1 MTTQTKTKTKATKV
15 PQNLDEI
22 LQENILPPRVSL
34 EQITQEF
41 VDKAKKRRFSN
52 NGANE
57 CYDDLLKVSKGII
70 EYYRDHVFSYNDFIT
85 LTIPLD
91 LALSDEV
98 LREYFNGW
106 CVALQGAG
114 RLTIT
119 ESKNS
124 CYGYSTFSFK

>member
-1 MTTQTKTKTKATKV
+1 MTTQTKTKTRAAKL
-15 PQNLDEI
+15 PQSLDEI

-41 VDKAKKRRFSN
+41 VDKAKKKRFSN

-57 CYDDLLKVSKGII
+57 CYDQLLKVSQAMIL
-70 EYYRDHVFSYNDFIT
+70 YYHNQVFSYQDFVTSI
-85 LTIPLD
+85 IPLD
-91 LALSDEV
+91 LALSDDIT
-98 LREYFNGW
+98 REYFNGW

-124 CYGYSTFSFK
+124 C